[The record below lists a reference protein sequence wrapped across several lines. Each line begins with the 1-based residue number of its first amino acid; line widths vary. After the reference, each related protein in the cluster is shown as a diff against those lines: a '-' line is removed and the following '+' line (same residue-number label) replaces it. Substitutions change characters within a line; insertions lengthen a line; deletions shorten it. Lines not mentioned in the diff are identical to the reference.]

1 MRDFE
6 TPGRSLVMA
15 THGMA
20 ATSHPLASLIALN
33 VLQAGGNAMDAAIAA
48 CAVQGVVEPGSTGL
62 GGDCFVLYSR
72 GGTDDIV
79 AYNGSGRAPAA
90 ASTAYFAD
98 HGITAIERQSAHAV
112 TVPGAVEAWA
122 RLTQDH
128 GTRSLGEL
136 LQPAIALAREGYAV
150 APRVGLDWREQSA
163 LLEKDANAARIFLPG
178 GHAPHP
184 GTLHQQPKL
193 AATLERIAED
203 GPDGFY
209 RGAVAQDIVGYLQG
223 LGGLH
228 TLEDF
233 AATRGAYVT
242 PISAPFRDVTVHEC
256 PPNGQGVIA
265 LMLLNIL
272 SRATTDSSPLTVE
285 RVHFEM
291 EAARL
296 AYSVRDAVLSDPDHS
311 QIPLRELLSDT
322 LAAQLAGMIRADK
335 RLEEL
340 PVVDLPSHD
349 DTVYI
354 AVVDKDRNV
363 ASFINSIFTP
373 FGSGLV
379 APRSGVLLNNRAQ
392 GFSLKDLHPN
402 AIAGGKRP
410 LHTIIPGLTTRE
422 GRIEHC
428 FGVMGGQYQ
437 ALGQAYFLARIL
449 DYGLDMQSA
458 IDLPRASPL
467 FGTDALEVEASMP
480 EDIQR
485 GLAALGHRI
494 VRPARPIGGAQ
505 AIRIDWNTGVL
516 TGASD
521 PRKDGCA
528 LGY

>member
-15 THGMA
+15 TNGMA
-20 ATSHPLASLIALN
+20 ATSHPLSSLVALN
-33 VLQAGGNAMDAAIAA
+33 VLQSGGNAMDAAIAA

-62 GGDCFVLYSR
+62 GGDCFVLYAP

-90 ASTAYFAD
+90 ANAD
-98 HGITAIERQSAHAV
+98 YYAAHGITALERQSPHAV

-122 RLTQDH
+122 RLSQDH
-128 GTRSLGEL
+128 GTRPLGDL
-136 LQPAIALAREGYAV
+136 LQPAIALARGGYAV
-150 APRVGLDWREQSA
+150 APRVALDWREQA
-163 LLEKDANAARIFLPG
+163 GLLAGDTNTARVFLPE
-178 GHAPHP
+178 GHSPHA
-184 GTLHQQPKL
+184 GTLHHQPEL
-193 AATLERIAED
+193 AATLERIAAE

-209 RGAVAQDIVGYLQG
+209 RGPVAEDIVAYLQS

-233 AATRGAYVT
+233 ATARGAYVT
-242 PISAPFRDVTVHEC
+242 PISTRFRDLRVHEC
-256 PPNGQGVIA
+256 PPNGQGIIA

-272 SRATTDSSPLTVE
+272 SHGSTRPDPLSAE

-296 AYSVRDAVLSDPDHS
+296 AYSVRDAVLCDPDH
-311 QIPLRELLSDT
+311 IEVPMRELLSSS
-322 LAAQLAGMIRADK
+322 LASQLAGMIRPDA
-335 RLEEL
+335 RLAEL
-340 PVVDLPSHD
+340 PAIDLPSHN

-363 ASFINSIFTP
+363 ASFINSIFNP

-392 GFSLKDLHPN
+392 GFSLKPGHPN

-410 LHTIIPGLTTRE
+410 LHTIIPGLTTRD
-422 GRIEHC
+422 GRVEHC

-437 ALGQAYFLARIL
+437 ALGQAYFLARVL

-458 IDLPRASPL
+458 IDMPRACPL
-467 FGTDALEVEASMP
+467 FGTDALEVEGSMP
-480 EDIQR
+480 DAVR
-485 GLAALGHRI
+485 RDLAALGHRI
-494 VRPARPIGGAQ
+494 VRPSRPIGGAQ
-505 AIRIDWNTGVL
+505 AIRIDWANGVL

>member
-20 ATSHPLASLIALN
+20 ATSHPLSSLVALN
-33 VLQAGGNAMDAAIAA
+33 VLQSGGNAMDAAIAA

-72 GGTDDIV
+72 GGTEDIV

-90 ASTAYFAD
+90 ADTGYFAD
-98 HGITAIERQSAHAV
+98 HGITAIERQSPHAV

-163 LLEKDANAARIFLPG
+163 LLEKDPNAARIFLPE

-184 GTLHQQPKL
+184 GTQHRQPEL
-193 AATLERIAED
+193 AATLERIAQE

-209 RGAVAQDIVGYLQG
+209 RGPVAEDMVGYLQD

-233 AATRGAYVT
+233 AATRGAYVD
-242 PISAPFRDVTVHEC
+242 PISAPFRDLTVHEC

-272 SRATTDSSPLTVE
+272 SRATTLPPPLSAE
-285 RVHFEM
+285 RMHFEM

-296 AYSVRDAVLSDPDHS
+296 AYSVRDAVLCDPDHTHV
-311 QIPLRELLSDT
+311 PVRELLSDQ
-322 LAAQLAGMIRADK
+322 LAQQLAGMIRPDH
-335 RLEEL
+335 RLKEL
-340 PVVDLPSHD
+340 PVVELPSHD

-363 ASFINSIFTP
+363 ASFINSIFSP

-392 GFSLKDLHPN
+392 GFCLKALHPN

-410 LHTIIPGLTTRE
+410 LHTIIPGLTTRD
-422 GRIEHC
+422 GRVEHC

-480 EDIQR
+480 EEIQR

-505 AIRIDWNTGVL
+505 AIRIDWSTGVL